1 MEIRDSLC
9 DLGRMEIPRP
19 QFHGMQFVATRG
31 KLGFYKTI
39 RENGSKYGLQVKA
52 QGPRRPVLSNDI
64 FLRPSTVKEETAE
77 EICSPQGKTLMM
89 RPPPSRAPPMNDP
102 ERNRTAQK
110 SANSGGLRLQP
121 KGTEL
126 EPDYPSDY
134 VPPHLR
140 SHQNNHE
147 HEKTTMF

>member
-19 QFHGMQFVATRG
+19 QFHGMQFIATRG

-39 RENGSKYGLQVKA
+39 RENGSKYGVQVRP
-52 QGPRRPVLSNDI
+52 QGPRRPVLNNDI
-64 FLRPSTVKEETAE
+64 FQKPSAVKEESVE
-77 EICSPQGKTLMM
+77 DS
-89 RPPPSRAPPMNDP
+89 PPS
-102 ERNRTAQK
+102 ENRTTRPQDPRGKLNESGRDRVNQK
-110 SANSGGLRLQP
+110 IQNLKNGGPRTQP
-121 KGTEL
+121 IRVEL

-140 SHQNNHE
+140 INQGYTKNH
-147 HEKTTMF
+147 KTTMF